1 MFPNL
6 NWEVFYS
13 QIKFH
18 HNLVIMV
25 WLTFGI
31 KCPLQYTY
39 QFHLSLLSECL
50 ENLIWSNI
58 YWLGFIGTINHNL
71 IKCSTKNTIII
82 MTIINAIK
90 QTIAM
95 IWLPRLMMI
104 SSLIMMII
112 FEDDFPVSVFPD
124 CDSTVYF
131 YYTNTSHKFSAYR
144 RVFTLTS

>member
-18 HNLVIMV
+18 HNLVIII

-50 ENLIWSNI
+50 ETLIWSNI
-58 YWLGFIGTINHNL
+58 YLLGFIGTINHNL

-82 MTIINAIK
+82 MTLINAIK

-95 IWLPRLMMI
+95 IWLPCLMMI

-112 FEDDFPVSVFPD
+112 LKMISLCRYPLTMIQLCLFIIVILH
-124 CDSTVYF
+124 
-131 YYTNTSHKFSAYR
+131 TNFLPIGGFSP
-144 RVFTLTS
+144 